1 VDINVDINDNGKRKD
16 WAKRKNER
24 LSKRE
29 AKRWERTLF
38 WKEQRKRQRQSPEG
52 LAAKQRLAVERAFWE
67 LCRGLAQEDFAALM
81 NMDDLR
87 MKVYL
92 YNHPKREAF
101 HPEDNQIHWTVMHY
115 LRAKSRKHIYMT
127 GRIPKIDR
135 YNHQIAV
142 MISRIKWI
150 ARQYKEKSR

>member
-1 VDINVDINDNGKRKD
+1 
-16 WAKRKNER
+16 
-24 LSKRE
+24 
-29 AKRWERTLF
+29 
-38 WKEQRKRQRQSPEG
+38 
-52 LAAKQRLAVERAFWE
+52 LAAKQGLAIERAFWE
-67 LCRGLAQEDFAALM
+67 LCRGLEQEDFAALM

-101 HPEDNQIHWTVMHY
+101 HPEDNQIPWTVMHY
-115 LRAKSRKHIYMT
+115 LGAKSRKHIYMT

-150 ARQYKEKSR
+150 ASKKKDEVYNKKIIWSTKRQRNEQIWNLGHRMIPPETNVFVVNSEQRAGRR

>member
-1 VDINVDINDNGKRKD
+1 MDINDNEQRKD
-16 WAKRKNER
+16 WAERKNKR
-24 LSKRE
+24 ISKRE

-38 WKEQRKRQRQSPEG
+38 WKAQRKRQRQSPEG

-67 LCRGLAQEDFAALM
+67 LCRCLAQEDFAALM

-101 HPEDNQIHWTVMHY
+101 HPEDNQIPWTVMHY
-115 LRAKSRKHIYMT
+115 LGAKSRKHIYDRT
-127 GRIPKIDR
+127 DPKDR
-135 YNHQIAV
+135 QIQPPDCCYD
-142 MISRIKWI
+142 IKNKMDCI
-150 ARQYKEKSR
+150 KKEG